1 MELGWLGLT
10 LILFSFLL
18 VFMAIGVPVAFS
30 MGVTATIMVFIFL
43 NPAMLIQM
51 ARMSFVVSTSHLFL
65 VAPLFVLMAGVVSHS
80 DIAERAYLAA
90 TKWFNRVPGALPV
103 STIAACSAFAA
114 ISGSSPATAAA
125 IGYASIP
132 EMLKHGY
139 SKRMAVGVVAAGGT
153 LGILIPPSVVMV
165 IYGILTETSIGSLFM
180 AGIIPG
186 LFLAALMVGYV
197 IIESMREGT
206 AKPIEVLV
214 TWGDRFTSL
223 KGIWPVMLLFL
234 VVMGSIYTGL
244 ATTTEAA
251 ALGALGALMLTIHRK
266 DMRNGGLS
274 KVLLTTAQTTTML
287 MMLII
292 FGSFFGFVVSRL
304 GIAHGMI
311 EAVTTAN
318 LQPWVVLTLYI
329 VVLLILGCLMDPA
342 SMMVITLPLAF
353 PVLSKMGYDPVWLG
367 IIVTIAVEIGMITP
381 PVGLNLF
388 VLKGIVP
395 KEVTMTDIMAG
406 SAPFILVMLVGLLV
420 IVLFPQIALWLP
432 QMMAK

>member
-18 VFMAIGVPVAFS
+18 VFMAIGVPVAFA

-186 LFLAALMVGYV
+186 LFLATLMVGYV

-214 TWGDRFTSL
+214 TWRDRFTSL

-234 VVMGSIYTGL
+234 IVMGSIYSGL

-251 ALGALGALMLTIHRK
+251 ALGALGALLLTIHRK
-266 DMRNGGLS
+266 DMRNGGLN

-432 QMMAK
+432 QMMTK

>member
-10 LILFSFLL
+10 LVLFSFLL

-51 ARMSFVVSTSHLFL
+51 ARMSFVVSTSHLFI

-186 LFLAALMVGYV
+186 LFLAALMIGYV

-234 VVMGSIYTGL
+234 IVMGSIYTGL

-251 ALGALGALMLTIHRK
+251 ALGAIGALMLTMHRK

-318 LQPWVVLTLYI
+318 LEPWVVLTLYI

>member
-432 QMMAK
+432 QLMAK

>member
-1 MELGWLGLT
+1 MEFGWLGLT
-10 LILFSFLL
+10 LILFAFLL
-18 VFMAIGVPVAFS
+18 VFMTIGIPVAFS
-30 MGVTATIMVFIFL
+30 MGITATIMVFLFL

-80 DIAERAYLAA
+80 DIAERSYLAA

-103 STIAACSAFAA
+103 STIVACSAFAA

-132 EMLKHGY
+132 EMLRHGY

-165 IYGILTETSIGSLFM
+165 IYGILTETSIGSLFI
-180 AGIIPG
+180 AGIVPG
-186 LFLAALMVGYV
+186 LFLAALMITYV
-197 IIESMREGT
+197 VVESMREGT
-206 AKPIEVLV
+206 AKPLNIRVAWSE
-214 TWGDRFTSL
+214 RFSSL
-223 KGIWPVMLLFL
+223 TGIWPVLLLFL
-234 VVMGSIYTGL
+234 IVMGSIYSGL

-251 ALGALGALMLTIHRK
+251 ALGALGALLLTIRRP
-266 DMRNGGLS
+266 DMRHGGLS

-311 EAVTTAN
+311 ESVTAAN
-318 LQPWVVLTLYI
+318 LEPWMVLTLYI

-353 PVLSKMGYDPVWLG
+353 PVLSKLGYDPVWLG

-406 SAPFILVMLVGLLV
+406 SVPFILVMLVGLLV

>member
-1 MELGWLGLT
+1 
-10 LILFSFLL
+10 
-18 VFMAIGVPVAFS
+18 
-30 MGVTATIMVFIFL
+30 
-43 NPAMLIQM
+43 
-51 ARMSFVVSTSHLFL
+51 
-65 VAPLFVLMAGVVSHS
+65 
-80 DIAERAYLAA
+80 
-90 TKWFNRVPGALPV
+90 
-103 STIAACSAFAA
+103 
-114 ISGSSPATAAA
+114 
-125 IGYASIP
+125 
-132 EMLKHGY
+132 
-139 SKRMAVGVVAAGGT
+139 
-153 LGILIPPSVVMV
+153 
-165 IYGILTETSIGSLFM
+165 M

-186 LFLAALMVGYV
+186 LFLAALMIGYV

>member
-1 MELGWLGLT
+1 
-10 LILFSFLL
+10 
-18 VFMAIGVPVAFS
+18 
-30 MGVTATIMVFIFL
+30 
-43 NPAMLIQM
+43 
-51 ARMSFVVSTSHLFL
+51 
-65 VAPLFVLMAGVVSHS
+65 
-80 DIAERAYLAA
+80 
-90 TKWFNRVPGALPV
+90 
-103 STIAACSAFAA
+103 
-114 ISGSSPATAAA
+114 
-125 IGYASIP
+125 
-132 EMLKHGY
+132 
-139 SKRMAVGVVAAGGT
+139 
-153 LGILIPPSVVMV
+153 
-165 IYGILTETSIGSLFM
+165 
-180 AGIIPG
+180 
-186 LFLAALMVGYV
+186 
-197 IIESMREGT
+197 
-206 AKPIEVLV
+206 
-214 TWGDRFTSL
+214 
-223 KGIWPVMLLFL
+223 MLLFL

-311 EAVTTAN
+311 EAVTSAN

>member
-186 LFLAALMVGYV
+186 LFLAALMIGYV

-234 VVMGSIYTGL
+234 IVMGSIYTGL

-251 ALGALGALMLTIHRK
+251 ALGALGALMLTMHRK

>member
-1 MELGWLGLT
+1 
-10 LILFSFLL
+10 
-18 VFMAIGVPVAFS
+18 
-30 MGVTATIMVFIFL
+30 
-43 NPAMLIQM
+43 
-51 ARMSFVVSTSHLFL
+51 
-65 VAPLFVLMAGVVSHS
+65 
-80 DIAERAYLAA
+80 
-90 TKWFNRVPGALPV
+90 
-103 STIAACSAFAA
+103 
-114 ISGSSPATAAA
+114 
-125 IGYASIP
+125 
-132 EMLKHGY
+132 
-139 SKRMAVGVVAAGGT
+139 
-153 LGILIPPSVVMV
+153 V

-186 LFLAALMVGYV
+186 LFLATLMVGYV
-197 IIESMREGT
+197 IIASMREGT

-214 TWGDRFTSL
+214 TWRDRFTSL
-223 KGIWPVMLLFL
+223 QGIWPVMLLFI
-234 VVMGSIYTGL
+234 VVMGSIYSGL

-251 ALGALGALMLTIHRK
+251 ALGALGALLLTIHRK
-266 DMRNGGLS
+266 DMRNGGLN

-311 EAVTTAN
+311 EAVTAAN

-406 SAPFILVMLVGLLV
+406 SAPFIAVMLVGLLV

-432 QMMAK
+432 QMMAR

>member
-186 LFLAALMVGYV
+186 LFLAALMIGYV

-234 VVMGSIYTGL
+234 IVMGSIYTGL

>member
-1 MELGWLGLT
+1 MEFGWLGLT
-10 LILFSFLL
+10 LILFAFLL
-18 VFMAIGVPVAFS
+18 VFMTIGIPVAFS
-30 MGVTATIMVFIFL
+30 MGITATIMVFLFL

-80 DIAERAYLAA
+80 DIAERSYLAA

-103 STIAACSAFAA
+103 STIVACSAFAA

-132 EMLKHGY
+132 EMLRHGY

-165 IYGILTETSIGSLFM
+165 IYGILTETSIGSLFI
-180 AGIIPG
+180 AGIVPG
-186 LFLAALMVGYV
+186 LFLAALMITYV
-197 IIESMREGT
+197 VVESMREGT
-206 AKPIEVLV
+206 AKPLNIRV
-214 TWGDRFTSL
+214 TWSERFVSL
-223 KGIWPVMLLFL
+223 TGIWPVLLLFL
-234 VVMGSIYTGL
+234 IVMGSIYSGL

-251 ALGALGALMLTIHRK
+251 ALGALGALLLTIRRP
-266 DMRNGGLS
+266 DMRHGGLS

-311 EAVTTAN
+311 ESVTAAN
-318 LQPWVVLTLYI
+318 LEPWMVLTLYI

-353 PVLSKMGYDPVWLG
+353 PVLSKLGYDPVWLG

-406 SAPFILVMLVGLLV
+406 SVPFILVMLVGLLV

>member
-186 LFLAALMVGYV
+186 LFLAALMIGYV

-214 TWGDRFTSL
+214 TWRDRFASL

-234 VVMGSIYTGL
+234 IVMGSIYTGL

>member
-10 LILFSFLL
+10 LVLFSFLL

-186 LFLAALMVGYV
+186 LFLAALMIGYV

-234 VVMGSIYTGL
+234 IVMGSIYTGL

-251 ALGALGALMLTIHRK
+251 ALGAIGALMLTMHRK

-318 LQPWVVLTLYI
+318 LEPWVVLTLYI

>member
-1 MELGWLGLT
+1 MEFGWLGLT
-10 LILFSFLL
+10 LILFAFLL
-18 VFMAIGVPVAFS
+18 VFMTIGIPVAFS
-30 MGVTATIMVFIFL
+30 MGITATIMVFLFL

-80 DIAERAYLAA
+80 DIAERSYLAA

-103 STIAACSAFAA
+103 STIVACSAFAA

-132 EMLKHGY
+132 EMLRHGY

-165 IYGILTETSIGSLFM
+165 IYGILTETSIGSLFI
-180 AGIIPG
+180 AGIVPG
-186 LFLAALMVGYV
+186 LFLAALMITYV
-197 IIESMREGT
+197 ILESMREGT
-206 AKPIEVLV
+206 AKPLNIRV
-214 TWGDRFTSL
+214 TWAERFSSL
-223 KGIWPVMLLFL
+223 TGIWPVLLLFL
-234 VVMGSIYTGL
+234 IVMGSIYSGL

-251 ALGALGALMLTIHRK
+251 ALGALGALLLTIRRP
-266 DMRNGGLS
+266 DMRHGGLS

-311 EAVTTAN
+311 ESVTSAN
-318 LQPWVVLTLYI
+318 LQPWMVLTLYI

-406 SAPFILVMLVGLLV
+406 SAPFILVMLLGLLV
-420 IVLFPQIALWLP
+420 VVLFPQIALWLP

>member
-10 LILFSFLL
+10 LVLFSFLL

-186 LFLAALMVGYV
+186 LFLAALMIGYV

-234 VVMGSIYTGL
+234 IVMGSIYTGL

-251 ALGALGALMLTIHRK
+251 ALGALGALMLTMHRK

-318 LQPWVVLTLYI
+318 LEPWVVLTLYI

-406 SAPFILVMLVGLLV
+406 SAPFILVMLVGLFV

>member
-1 MELGWLGLT
+1 MEFGWLGLT

-18 VFMAIGVPVAFS
+18 VFMAIGVPVAFA

-206 AKPIEVLV
+206 AKPIEALV
-214 TWGDRFTSL
+214 TWRDRFTSL

-234 VVMGSIYTGL
+234 IVMGSIYTGL

-251 ALGALGALMLTIHRK
+251 ALGALGALLLTIHRK
-266 DMRNGGLS
+266 DMRNGGLN

>member
-1 MELGWLGLT
+1 MEFGWLGLT

-18 VFMAIGVPVAFS
+18 VFMAIGVPVAFA

-186 LFLAALMVGYV
+186 LFLAALMIGYV

-234 VVMGSIYTGL
+234 IVMGSIYTGL

-251 ALGALGALMLTIHRK
+251 ALGALGALLLTIHRK
-266 DMRNGGLS
+266 DMRNGGLN

-406 SAPFILVMLVGLLV
+406 SAPFILVMLVGLFV